1 MQKKGDSMHV
11 TRERS
16 RAGLV
21 LLGGAV
27 ALALGGTARA
37 QSATAKPDPV
47 KFPACIQ
54 KANDKY
60 TGGDDLT
67 KGCFAKLE
75 AKGTSQPCLT
85 HTDSDSI
92 FTSSTGIAGAV
103 RFALDAAAPPS
114 TLSKCTSGQEKCVAN
129 LAKALLG
136 CDGKNN
142 GKPDAVA
149 LSTCITKAETKY
161 TGGAD
166 LTKGCFAK
174 LEAKMPNDCVTT
186 GN

>member
-37 QSATAKPDPV
+37 QSATAKCDSGKEKCVTSLVTGLLGCYSKDNAKPDPV

-92 FTSSTGIAGAV
+92 FT
-103 RFALDAAAPPS
+103 
-114 TLSKCTSGQEKCVAN
+114 
-129 LAKALLG
+129 
-136 CDGKNN
+136 
-142 GKPDAVA
+142 
-149 LSTCITKAETKY
+149 
-161 TGGAD
+161 
-166 LTKGCFAK
+166 
-174 LEAKMPNDCVTT
+174 
-186 GN
+186 